1 MADVVRVRFAPSP
14 TGDIHIGNLRA
25 AIHNFLFARHE
36 GGKFLLRIED
46 TDKERN
52 TPQAIASLLD
62 YMAWMGLD
70 FDEPPVYQSKSLAM
84 HQEAAERLLK
94 SGHAYRS
101 TKGAEGKGEA
111 VVFRLNFDVS
121 YTDIV
126 KGPLTKSA
134 ADLKDFVILRSDGT
148 PTFHL
153 ANVVDDI
160 AMGITHV
167 IRGDDHVENTFKHVP
182 LFRAL
187 GAEPP
192 KYAHLPQIV
201 NDKGKPL
208 SKRDGDVNV
217 GEFRAK
223 GYLPDALFNAL
234 ALCGWSPGDDREMM
248 TREEMIAAFSLER
261 VRPSPARFDYRK
273 LEWFNSQYIARMPAG
288 KLRELLEGELAA
300 AGLDTSG
307 RDARWWDALLD
318 PVRPRLK
325 TLKDFVPLVRT
336 FFEPPE
342 TYDPKDVRKHLDEG
356 NGRRVLEGLAAVFG
370 AVADWT
376 AQSAG
381 TALQK
386 YAEEKGLKFGDAAQP
401 LRVALNG
408 RAVSLPM
415 DVTLFL
421 MGKDEVLARI
431 RRCLQRAGAA
441 GT

>member
-1 MADVVRVRFAPSP
+1 MANGVRVRFAPSP

-46 TDKERN
+46 TDRERN

-70 FDEPPVYQSKSLAM
+70 FDEPPVYQSKNLAI
-84 HQEAAERLLK
+84 HKEAAERLLK

-111 VVFRLNFDVS
+111 IIFRLNFDVS
-121 YTDIV
+121 YSDIV
-126 KGPLTKSA
+126 KGPLAKSA

-160 AMGITHV
+160 RMGITHV

-192 KYAHLPQIV
+192 RYAHLPQIV
-201 NDKGKPL
+201 NEKGRPL

-234 ALCGWSPGDDREMM
+234 ALCGWSPGDDREIM
-248 TREEMIAAFSLER
+248 TREEMIEAFSLER

-273 LEWFNSQYIARMPAG
+273 LEWINSQYIARMPAERLR
-288 KLRELLEGELAA
+288 KLLDAELAS
-300 AGLDTSG
+300 AGLDAG
-307 RDARWWDALLD
+307 CRDDNWWKILLE

-336 FFEPPE
+336 FFEQPE
-342 TYDPKDVRKHLDEG
+342 TYEPKDVRKYLAEG
-356 NGRRVLEGLAAVFG
+356 NGRRFLEDLLGAFG

-381 TALQK
+381 EALQK
-386 YAEEKGLKFGDAAQP
+386 YAEGKGLKLGEVAQP

-415 DVTLFL
+415 DATLFL

-431 RRCLQRAGAA
+431 RRCLQRTAGA
-441 GT
+441 